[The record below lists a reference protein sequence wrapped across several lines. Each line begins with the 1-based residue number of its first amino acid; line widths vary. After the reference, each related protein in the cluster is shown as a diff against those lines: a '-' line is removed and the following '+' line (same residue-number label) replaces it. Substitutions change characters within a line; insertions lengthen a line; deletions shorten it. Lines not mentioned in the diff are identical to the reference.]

1 MQNTNPHAV
10 LLASPGMG
18 HFIPVVELGKRL
30 ATHHGFDVTIFVV
43 VADAS
48 ITESPLFK
56 PPRTPN
62 PLNLVLLPPVDISAL
77 VDSTSSVASQLVI
90 MMREALPSLRADI
103 SAMKYHPT
111 ALIVDLFGTEALAI
125 AEEFDMLKYVFITS
139 TAWFLAVTVHFPYID
154 EEAEHNHRVMKR
166 PLDIPGCRSIRFED
180 TLDLF
185 LDQTGDRNLFSGFT
199 RVGMEISNADG
210 ILVNTWQDLEPL
222 TLRAL
227 ENEKF
232 LGRVVKASVYPVG
245 PLVRPTR
252 QSSKS
257 EVMDWLDM
265 QPMESVIY
273 VSFGSGGTLSAK
285 QTSELA
291 WGLELSQH
299 RFIWVVRPPV
309 DGDASANFFN
319 VTNSHDG
326 TPSFLP
332 DGFFTRIRNRGMV
345 VPMWAPQTEILA
357 HKSIGGFFSHCGWNS
372 TLESMVNGVPMV
384 AWPLYAEQQMN
395 AAMLTEELEVAVQP
409 KIRPNAGVIEREEIA
424 EMVRRV
430 MELKGN
436 EMRDKVKELQ
446 RSANHVLMQGGS
458 SYNSLSRVSKE
469 CELKL
474 HRLSAMALGA

>member
-30 ATHHGFDVTIFVV
+30 AIHHGFDVTIFVV
-43 VADAS
+43 AADAS
-48 ITESPLFK
+48 ITKSPLFK
-56 PPRTPN
+56 LPQTPN
-62 PLNLVLLPPVDISAL
+62 PLNLMLLPPVDISAL
-77 VDSTSSVASQLVI
+77 VDLTTSVVTQLVI
-90 MMREALPSLRADI
+90 MMREALPLLRAAI
-103 SAMKYHPT
+103 SAMKSQPT
-111 ALIVDLFGTEALAI
+111 ALIVDLFGTEALAT

-139 TAWFLAVTVHFPYID
+139 TAWFLAVTVHFPHID
-154 EEAEHNHRVMKR
+154 EEAEHKHRVMKR
-166 PLDIPGCRSIRFED
+166 PLDIPGCRSIRYED
-180 TLDLF
+180 TLDRF
-185 LDQTGDRNLFSGFT
+185 LDPTDRNLNSSFT

-222 TLRAL
+222 TLLAL

-232 LGRVVKASVYPVG
+232 LGRVVKGLVYPVG
-245 PLVRPTR
+245 PLVRPAGR
-252 QSSKS
+252 SSKS
-257 EVMDWLDM
+257 EVIDWLDM

-273 VSFGSGGTLSAK
+273 ISFGSGGTLSVK

-309 DGDASANFFN
+309 DDDVSANFFN

-326 TPSFLP
+326 TPSYLP
-332 DGFFTRIRNRGMV
+332 DGFYTRIQNRGMV

-357 HKSIGGFFSHCGWNS
+357 HQSIGGFFSHCGWNS
-372 TLESMVNGVPMV
+372 ALESMVNGVPMV

-395 AAMLTEELEVAVQP
+395 AAMLAEELEVAVRP
-409 KIRPNAGVIEREEIA
+409 KIRPNNGVIGREEVA

-436 EMRDKVKELQ
+436 EMRDKAKELQ
-446 RSANHVLMQGGS
+446 RSANQVLMQGGS

-474 HRLSAMALGA
+474 HHLSAKALGA

>member
-1 MQNTNPHAV
+1 MQNAKPHAV

-30 ATHHGFDVTIFVV
+30 ATHHDLEVTIFVV
-43 VADAS
+43 AADAS

-77 VDSTSSVASQLVI
+77 VDSTTSVVIQLMI
-90 MMREALPSLRADI
+90 MMRESLPLLRAAFA
-103 SAMKYHPT
+103 AMKNRPA
-111 ALIVDLFGTEALAI
+111 ALIVDLFGIEALAI
-125 AEEFDMLKYVFITS
+125 AGEFDMLKYVFITS
-139 TAWFLAVTVHFPYID
+139 TAWFLAITVHFPYIG
-154 EEAEHNHRVMKR
+154 EEAEHKHRVMRR
-166 PLDIPGCRSIRFED
+166 PLDIPGCRSIRYED

-185 LDQTGDRNLFSGFT
+185 LDPTDRNLYSGFT
-199 RVGMEISNADG
+199 RIGMEVSNADG

-232 LGRVVKASVYPVG
+232 LGRVVKGSVYPVG
-245 PLVRPTR
+245 PLVGPIG

-257 EVMDWLDM
+257 ELMDWLDM
-265 QPMESVIY
+265 QPMKSVIY
-273 VSFGSGGTLSAK
+273 VCFGSGGTLSVK
-285 QTSELA
+285 QTAELA

-309 DGDASANFFN
+309 DHDVSANFFN

-326 TPSFLP
+326 TPSYLP
-332 DGFFTRIRNRGMV
+332 DGFFTRIQNRGMV

-357 HKSIGGFFSHCGWNS
+357 HNSIGGFFSHCGWNS

-395 AAMLTEELEVAVQP
+395 AAMLAEELEVAIRP
-409 KIRPNAGVIEREEIA
+409 KIRPNTGVVEREEIA

-446 RSANHVLMQGGS
+446 RSANQVLMQGGS

-474 HRLSAMALGA
+474 RHLSAMALGA

>member
-1 MQNTNPHAV
+1 MQNPNPHAV

-18 HFIPVVELGKRL
+18 HLIPVLELGKRL

-43 VADAS
+43 AADAS
-48 ITESPLFK
+48 ITKSSLFE
-56 PPRTPN
+56 PSRSSR
-62 PLNLVLLPPVDISAL
+62 LSLVLLPPVDISGL
-77 VDSTSSVASQLVI
+77 VDSTTSVVTQLVI
-90 MMREALPSLRADI
+90 MMHEALPSLRAAI
-103 SAMKYHPT
+103 SAMKSHPT
-111 ALIVDLFGTEALAI
+111 ALIVDLFGTEAFVV
-125 AEEFDMLKYVFITS
+125 AEEFDMLKYIFITS
-139 TAWFLAVTVHFPYID
+139 TAWFLAVTVHLPYID
-154 EEAEHNHRVMKR
+154 EEAEQEHRIMKR
-166 PLDIPGCRSIRFED
+166 PLDVPGCRSIRFED

-185 LDQTGDRNLFSGFT
+185 LDQSDKNLYANFT
-199 RVGMEISNADG
+199 RIGMEISNADG

-222 TLRAL
+222 TLSAL

-232 LGRVVKASVYPVG
+232 LGRVVKAPVYPVG
-245 PLVRPTR
+245 PLVSPVG
-252 QSSKS
+252 QSSQS

-309 DGDASANFFN
+309 DGDVSANFFN

-326 TPSFLP
+326 TLNYLP

-345 VPMWAPQTEILA
+345 LPMWAPQTEILA
-357 HKSIGGFFSHCGWNS
+357 HESIGGFFTHCGWNS
-372 TLESMVNGVPMV
+372 TLGSMFNGVPMV

-395 AAMLTEELEVAVQP
+395 AAMLAEELGVAVRP
-409 KIRPNAGVIEREEIA
+409 KTQPNASMIEREEIA

-430 MELKGN
+430 MEWKGN
-436 EMRDKVKELQ
+436 ELRDKVKEVQ
-446 RSANHVLMQGGS
+446 GSAKQALMQGGS

-474 HRLSAMALGA
+474 HRLSAMALGG

>member
-1 MQNTNPHAV
+1 MKNANPHAV

-30 ATHHGFDVTIFVV
+30 ATHHGLDVTIFVV
-43 VADAS
+43 AADAS
-48 ITESPLFK
+48 IAESPLFK

-77 VDSTSSVASQLVI
+77 VDSSTSVVTQLLI
-90 MMREALPSLRADI
+90 MMREALPLLRAAI
-103 SAMKYHPT
+103 SAMKYRPT

-125 AEEFDMLKYVFITS
+125 AEEFDMLKYAFITS
-139 TAWFLAVTVHFPYID
+139 TAWFLAVAVHFPYID
-154 EEAEHNHRVMKR
+154 EEAEHKHRVLKR
-166 PLDIPGCRSIRFED
+166 PLDIPGCRSIRYED

-185 LDQTGDRNLFSGFT
+185 LDPTDRNLYVNFT
-199 RVGMEISNADG
+199 HIGMEVSNADG

-222 TLRAL
+222 TLHAL

-232 LGRVVKASVYPVG
+232 LGRVVKGSVYPAG
-245 PLVRPTR
+245 PLVRPNER
-252 QSSKS
+252 SSKS

-273 VSFGSGGTLSAK
+273 VSFGSGGTLSVK

-309 DGDASANFFN
+309 DDDVSANFFN

-326 TPSFLP
+326 TPSYLP

-357 HKSIGGFFSHCGWNS
+357 HQSIAGFFSHCGWNS

-395 AAMLTEELEVAVQP
+395 AAMLAEELEVAVRPKLQP
-409 KIRPNAGVIEREEIA
+409 NTSVVEREEIA

-436 EMRDKVKELQ
+436 AMREKVKELQ
-446 RSANHVLMQGGS
+446 RSANQALVQGGS
-458 SYNSLSRVSKE
+458 SYNSLSKVSKE

-474 HRLSAMALGA
+474 RRLSAMALGA

>member
-1 MQNTNPHAV
+1 MQNPNPHAV

-18 HFIPVVELGKRL
+18 HLIPVVELGKRL
-30 ATHHGFDVTIFVV
+30 ATHHGFDVTVFVV
-43 VADAS
+43 AADAS
-48 ITESPLFK
+48 ITKSSLFK
-56 PPRTPN
+56 PSQSS
-62 PLNLVLLPPVDISAL
+62 PLNLELLPPVDISAL
-77 VDSTSSVASQLVI
+77 VDSTASLVTQLMI
-90 MMREALPSLRADI
+90 MMREALPSLRAAI
-103 SAMKYHPT
+103 SAMKSRPT
-111 ALIVDLFGTEALAI
+111 ALIVDMFGTEALAI

-154 EEAEHNHRVMKR
+154 EEAEHKHRIMKR
-166 PLDIPGCRSIRFED
+166 PLDIPGCRSIRHED

-185 LDQTGDRNLFSGFT
+185 LDQTNKNLFSGFA

-222 TLRAL
+222 TLCAL
-227 ENEKF
+227 KDEKS
-232 LGRVVKASVYPVG
+232 LGRVAKAPVYPVG
-245 PLVRPTR
+245 PLTRPIG

-265 QPMESVIY
+265 QPTESVIY

-299 RFIWVVRPPV
+299 KFIWVVRPPV

-326 TPSFLP
+326 TPSYLP
-332 DGFFTRIRNRGMV
+332 NGFYTRIGKRGMV
-345 VPMWAPQTEILA
+345 VPMWAPQNEILA
-357 HKSIGGFFSHCGWNS
+357 HESIGGFFSHCGWNS

-395 AAMLTEELEVAVQP
+395 AAMLAEELGVAVRP
-409 KIRPNAGVIEREEIA
+409 KTQLNAAVIEREEIA
-424 EMVRRV
+424 GMVRRV

-436 EMRDKVKELQ
+436 EMRGKVKELQ
-446 RSANHVLMQGGS
+446 ASAKRVLTQGGS
-458 SYNSLSRVSKE
+458 SYNSLARVSKE

-474 HRLSAMALGA
+474 HRLGAMALGG

>member
-1 MQNTNPHAV
+1 MQNPNPHAV

-18 HFIPVVELGKRL
+18 HFIPAVELGKHL

-43 VADAS
+43 AADAS

-56 PPRTPN
+56 PPQTPN
-62 PLNLVLLPPVDISAL
+62 PLNLVLLPPVDVSAL
-77 VDSTSSVASQLVI
+77 VNSTASVVTRLVI
-90 MMREALPSLRADI
+90 MMREALPLLQAAI
-103 SAMKYHPT
+103 SSMKSCPT
-111 ALIVDLFGTEALAI
+111 ALIVDMFGTEALAI

-154 EEAEHNHRVMKR
+154 EEAEHKHRVMKR
-166 PLDIPGCRSIRFED
+166 PLDVPGCRSIRHED

-185 LDQTGDRNLFSGFT
+185 LDQTDRNLFSGFA
-199 RVGMEISNADG
+199 RIGMEISNADG
-210 ILVNTWQDLEPL
+210 ILVNTWQDLEPS

-232 LGRVVKASVYPVG
+232 LGRVVKASVFPVG
-245 PLVRPTR
+245 PLVRPIG

-285 QTSELA
+285 QTTELA
-291 WGLELSQH
+291 WGVELSQQ
-299 RFIWVVRPPV
+299 RFVWVVRPPV

-326 TPSFLP
+326 TPSYLP
-332 DGFFTRIRNRGMV
+332 SGFFTRIRNKGMV
-345 VPMWAPQTEILA
+345 VLMWASQTEILA
-357 HKSIGGFFSHCGWNS
+357 HKSIGGFLSHCGWNS

-384 AWPLYAEQQMN
+384 VWPLYAEQQMN
-395 AAMLTEELEVAVQP
+395 AAMLAEELKVAVRP
-409 KIRPNAGVIEREEIA
+409 KIQPNAGVIEREEIA
-424 EMVRRV
+424 GMVRRV

-446 RSANHVLMQGGS
+446 RSAHQALMQGGS
-458 SYNSLSRVSKE
+458 SYNSLERVSKD

-474 HRLSAMALGA
+474 HRLSATALGP